1 MHPETLKSGF
11 SVEVRKIRSFAQE
24 LRYKLNGID
33 GEEIEAKSE
42 NWVLEKE
49 GKKHEEGKMVLREW
63 KYLLKRAHR

>member
-1 MHPETLKSGF
+1 VDFQLKL
-11 SVEVRKIRSFAQE
+11 EKIRSFAQDF
-24 LRYKLNGID
+24 RYLLNGID